1 MQHFSTE
8 AYRLVDIR
16 LHETLVCSHAGCTPS
31 ARCATDDWQLV
42 IHYTMSRQRTSER
55 RVNTR
60 VGPSVFVALLF
71 TCSALVSTA
80 QAAVLAVDLG
90 SEFLKV
96 SIVKP
101 GRTPISIVL
110 NEM

>member
-1 MQHFSTE
+1 MRGHHTAQ
-8 AYRLVDIR
+8 R
-16 LHETLVCSHAGCTPS
+16 CGS
-31 ARCATDDWQLV
+31 A
-42 IHYTMSRQRTSER
+42 
-55 RVNTR
+55 R
-60 VGPSVFVALLF
+60 VGPSVLIVMLF
-71 TCSALVSTA
+71 ACTALVSTA

>member
-1 MQHFSTE
+1 MI
-8 AYRLVDIR
+8 L
-16 LHETLVCSHAGCTPS
+16 
-31 ARCATDDWQLV
+31 
-42 IHYTMSRQRTSER
+42 
-55 RVNTR
+55 
-60 VGPSVFVALLF
+60 LLF
-71 TCSALVSTA
+71 ACAALVSTA

>member
-1 MQHFSTE
+1 
-8 AYRLVDIR
+8 
-16 LHETLVCSHAGCTPS
+16 
-31 ARCATDDWQLV
+31 
-42 IHYTMSRQRTSER
+42 MSRQHTVR
-55 RVNTR
+55 RCANMRAV
-60 VGPSVFVALLF
+60 PSAMLVLLLACTAF
-71 TCSALVSTA
+71 ISTA

>member
-1 MQHFSTE
+1 MLLLLL
-8 AYRLVDIR
+8 A
-16 LHETLVCSHAGCTPS
+16 
-31 ARCATDDWQLV
+31 CAVMVQ
-42 IHYTMSRQRTSER
+42 
-55 RVNTR
+55 
-60 VGPSVFVALLF
+60 
-71 TCSALVSTA
+71 TA

>member
-1 MQHFSTE
+1 MQHHHNSAFDTGSSRE
-8 AYRLVDIR
+8 W
-16 LHETLVCSHAGCTPS
+16 LVCLDACFTVHVGCTVDGLHFVIRS
-31 ARCATDDWQLV
+31 SMRGQHTAQRWGAAR
-42 IHYTMSRQRTSER
+42 
-55 RVNTR
+55 
-60 VGPSVFVALLF
+60 GPSSVMILLLF
-71 TCSALVSTA
+71 AFTSLVGTA

>member
-1 MQHFSTE
+1 MI
-8 AYRLVDIR
+8 AV
-16 LHETLVCSHAGCTPS
+16 
-31 ARCATDDWQLV
+31 
-42 IHYTMSRQRTSER
+42 
-55 RVNTR
+55 
-60 VGPSVFVALLF
+60 LLF
-71 TCSALVSTA
+71 TCSALVSSA

>member
-1 MQHFSTE
+1 MQ
-8 AYRLVDIR
+8 
-16 LHETLVCSHAGCTPS
+16 TLLDYACSALMPG
-31 ARCATDDWQLV
+31 ARCTLNERVDGSHFV
-42 IHYTMSRQRTSER
+42 IYSSMSRQRR
-55 RVNTR
+55 AQRCGNTR
-60 VGPSVFVALLF
+60 VGPSAM
-71 TCSALVSTA
+71 LVLMLACTAFISTA
-80 QAAVLAVDLG
+80 EAAVLAVDLG

>member
-1 MQHFSTE
+1 MTSGQH
-8 AYRLVDIR
+8 R
-16 LHETLVCSHAGCTPS
+16 
-31 ARCATDDWQLV
+31 AR
-42 IHYTMSRQRTSER
+42 RGSER
-55 RVNTR
+55 RAGV
-60 VGPSVFVALLF
+60 PAMILLLF
-71 TCSALVSTA
+71 AFAALVSTA

-90 SEFLKV
+90 SESLKV